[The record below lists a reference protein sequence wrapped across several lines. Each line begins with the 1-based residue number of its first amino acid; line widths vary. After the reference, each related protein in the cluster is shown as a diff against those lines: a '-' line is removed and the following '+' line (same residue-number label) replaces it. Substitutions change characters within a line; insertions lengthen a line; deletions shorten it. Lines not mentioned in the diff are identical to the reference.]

1 MGLYTAGQCEHDPA
15 RALAQIYADPAGATP
30 VVQPL
35 CSDAY
40 GNVEF
45 FAAQN
50 IYTLV
55 YRSP

>member
-35 CSDAY
+35 CSDAWL
-40 GNVEF
+40 G
-45 FAAQN
+45 
-50 IYTLV
+50 
-55 YRSP
+55 SPLEMLRHSCGKLNLC